1 MGNKGKVYLVG
12 AGPGDPGL
20 ITVKGLKCLAE
31 ADVIVYDHL
40 IDQGLLS
47 GAKEGAELI
56 YVGKKAGA
64 HTLSQEEINAVLL
77 VKADQGKMVV
87 RLKGGDPF
95 ILGRGGEE
103 AEALAAN
110 NIPFEVVPG
119 VTAAVAAP
127 AYAGIPLTHRRLSS
141 SFAVATG
148 HEESSAI
155 SKLASD
161 TLVFLMGVANLTS
174 IASKLTQGG
183 LSPTTPAALI
193 QWGTTPRQKV
203 IQGTLG
209 NIALVAREE
218 NITPPAVLV
227 VGKVVELGHKLSW
240 FDERSK
246 PLFGKR
252 VLVTRE
258 ESRTRKLRRLL
269 EFEGAWPIE
278 VPAIKIKAIPDQYLG
293 DIILRFPD
301 FNWLIL
307 TSVNG
312 VQALFDHLYRNDMDV
327 RKLSNLSICA
337 IGSAT
342 AESLRQR
349 GLVADLV
356 PSQYT
361 SQGILD
367 SFRERGID
375 GQRVLLLR
383 SQLANPDLPQGL
395 LRLGAQ
401 VEEMAIYH
409 VLPASTTDEE
419 TRRLLAQEKIDVITF
434 TSPSTIKGLLALVG
448 GDVAILNEALV
459 ACLGPVTATQARKVG
474 LKVDVMAKKHTM
486 EGLVEALVER
496 YGGKSGLS

>member
-1 MGNKGKVYLVG
+1 MRDKGKVYLVG

-20 ITVKGLKCLAE
+20 ITVKGLECLAS

-47 GAKEGAELI
+47 RAKEGAEII
-56 YVGKKAGA
+56 YAGKKAGA
-64 HTLSQEEINAVLL
+64 YTLPQEEINATLL
-77 VKADQGKMVV
+77 NKASQGKVVV

-119 VTAAVAAP
+119 ITAAVAAP

-148 HEESSAI
+148 HEQSSTI
-155 SKLASD
+155 SKLTAD

-174 IASKLTQGG
+174 ITSTLIQGG
-183 LSPTTPAALI
+183 LSPATSAALI

-203 IQGTLG
+203 VQATLG
-209 NIALVAREE
+209 NIALIAQEK
-218 NITPPAVLV
+218 NISPPAVLV
-227 VGKVVELGHKLSW
+227 VGKVVELSHKLSW
-240 FDERSK
+240 FESK

-252 VLVTRE
+252 VVVTRE
-258 ESRTRKLRRLL
+258 ESRSRKLQRLL
-269 EFEGAWPIE
+269 ELEGTWPIG
-278 VPAIKIKAIPDQYLG
+278 VPAINIEPAPDQQLQ
-293 DIILRFPD
+293 DVISRFPD

-312 VQALFDHLYRNDMDV
+312 VQALFDYLYRNGMDA
-327 RKLSNLSICA
+327 RKFSNLSICA

-342 AESLRQR
+342 AESLRQH
-349 GLVADLV
+349 GLIADLV
-356 PSQYT
+356 PSEYT

-367 SFRERGID
+367 SFRERGIG

-395 LRLGAQ
+395 LTLGAK
-401 VEEMAIYH
+401 VEEVAIYR
-409 VLPASTTDEE
+409 VLPASTTDEK

-434 TSPSTIKGLLALVG
+434 TSPSTVKGFLALVG
-448 GDVAILNEALV
+448 GDVASLSKVQI
-459 ACLGPVTATQARKVG
+459 ACLGPVTASYAHKVG
-474 LKVDVMAKKHTM
+474 LKVDVVAKKHTM
-486 EGLVEALVER
+486 EGLVKALVER
-496 YGGKSGLS
+496 YGRKGGLS